1 MSIDYLS
8 VSVLL
13 SRTHNILTVAKV
25 STIFFSF
32 FFFCFFFFFFLFCFF
47 FFTFFVWSAYPFL
60 QQLKMNDISDDAKV
74 NKSVNKQ
81 KMEKEKKRKKDF
93 LGGFFLVFCFF
104 FSCISPII
112 FQSEAFK

>member
-32 FFFCFFFFFFLFCFF
+32 FFFVFF